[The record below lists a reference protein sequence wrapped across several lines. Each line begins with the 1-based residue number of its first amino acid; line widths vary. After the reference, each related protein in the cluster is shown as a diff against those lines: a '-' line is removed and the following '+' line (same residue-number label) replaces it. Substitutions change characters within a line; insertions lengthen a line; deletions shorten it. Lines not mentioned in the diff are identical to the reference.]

1 MRAVALHLETTKQGA
16 RGLDVNPVTSG
27 GGGGGDSLKLWKV
40 YQLNG
45 PLIISEL
52 RLRVAY

>member
-45 PLIISEL
+45 PLIIPEL
-52 RLRVAY
+52 RVRVAY